1 MASQTSAHWKSISWV
16 CAGLL
21 AAVLMTAWL
30 TRLWVLTALPVGFLF
45 GFFLQ
50 RGDLCGSSAFS
61 EVLLLRDRSK
71 VYGLWIL
78 IVVSMLGFALLDVLD
93 LVQLAPKQMLWLSY
107 LVGGVVFGA
116 GTVLAGGCIS
126 GCLYKTGT
134 GNLNSMAALVGIPLG
149 IGAVQHGSLAGVHA
163 ALRSHKVTGPE
174 GVAVTFSSLTGL
186 PFWLLALLCGAATL
200 AVVLAGRRR
209 AAAGRSARGAARA
222 TGATH
227 SAGAESA
234 AAGACGPAVIIADP
248 SPQGANRPPWL
259 QRVLTRPWRPWQ
271 AGLMIGLLAGPAYLS
286 SAASGRNYPLGVTN
300 GVLHMQQLLI
310 DSQKR
315 VVWWLVLVV
324 AALVLGAWVAGR
336 LSGQARLLPKP
347 PEQTVTAFV
356 GGILVGMGAA
366 FANGCVVGNIMSGLA
381 LMSAGMVIFTA
392 ATILANWLVT
402 WLYLMGG
409 AGK

>member
-30 TRLWVLTALPVGFLF
+30 TRLWVLTAPPVGFLF

-78 IVVSMLGFALLDVLD
+78 IVVAMLGFALLDVLD
-93 LVQLAPKQMLWLSY
+93 LVQLAPKQLLWLSY
-107 LVGGVVFGA
+107 LAGGVVF
-116 GTVLAGGCIS
+116 
-126 GCLYKTGT
+126 
-134 GNLNSMAALVGIPLG
+134 
-149 IGAVQHGSLAGVHA
+149 
-163 ALRSHKVTGPE
+163 
-174 GVAVTFSSLTGL
+174 
-186 PFWLLALLCGAATL
+186 
-200 AVVLAGRRR
+200 
-209 AAAGRSARGAARA
+209 
-222 TGATH
+222 
-227 SAGAESA
+227 
-234 AAGACGPAVIIADP
+234 GACGPAVIIAGP

-300 GVLHMQQLLI
+300 GVLHLQQLLI
-310 DSQKR
+310 DSQKH

-347 PEQTVTAFV
+347 PEQIVTAFV

-381 LMSAGMVIFTA
+381 LMSVGMVIFTA

-409 AGK
+409 AGR